1 MIPSILSSQLKR
13 GLKDYI
19 DTTFQITTPLFKN
32 AVTDLLEEQ
41 NKVFREPYVSV
52 KLPFRKSDGSKEGFD
67 GVNLKFP
74 PYAHQEKAFERLNY
88 NKPKSTLVATGT
100 GSGKTECF
108 LYPILEYCYKHKG
121 EPGIKAILIYPM
133 NALATDQ
140 ARRLAKLINEN
151 SELKGNVRAGM
162 FVGDKEENPSRTM
175 TSDKIITDRD
185 TLKEYPPDI
194 LLTNYKML
202 DYLLVRPDDAKLWK
216 DNNFNSLKF
225 IVVDELHTFDGAQ
238 GTDLAVLLRRLKSR
252 LFTPDNYLCCVGTSA
267 TMGSKEHGEAL
278 RRYAS
283 DIFGEAFD
291 EQSIITED
299 RLSPF
304 EFFDDIDI
312 DYLDIPNKKD
322 LGPLAEIADGK
333 FDEVEY
339 IKVAANAWFNKD
351 YDRDYIKSKAFRVGL
366 SDDLKK
372 CKFFRDIVEVLDSKS
387 MEYAYIK
394 EKLRDFYEEF
404 EGDEAYFI
412 SLVDSILALTSY
424 ARLDGGIGDRM
435 NPFLQVNIQVWIREL
450 KRMVAKVSKE
460 ISLEMSDDLND
471 DQKKHYL
478 PPINCRSCGATGWVT
493 MEDANNSIEVTD
505 YSMLYTG
512 YFNNDPDIRM
522 IFPMSNGDNYSEN
535 VYHICPKCMSRRINN
550 GSDKC
555 SNCGHEGVIK
565 AYVPN
570 LTPSSV
576 KRGATN
582 GYNCPCCG
590 NTSGLALIGVQST
603 TMISAGISEIF
614 ASKFNDDKKLL
625 TFSDSVQDASH
636 KTGFFNARTWRF
648 NLREAMQKFVD
659 DGGDGLSLKEFA
671 SKFNDYWIAKMG
683 LEKYISTFIAPD
695 MTWKRAFEDMVSKD
709 TLDSEDDAVNKLVE
723 DIKKRVEI
731 EIYYEYGFSS
741 RVGRSLEKSSTS
753 TIAPNI
759 DVFESATNKIYER
772 VINEVGEVRD
782 ISKDDMKKII
792 YGVILKLKN
801 SGAIYKDTLR
811 EYVFSEGNSYMISK
825 KRYAWMPGMSIVR
838 KPQFVNINASKISND
853 YDVINRGSWYYKWM
867 EKSLRAS
874 KDIEILL
881 FRQDIPFDI
890 YNIIFDE
897 LDKCEVVF
905 KAASKK
911 HNKIVGISDTS
922 INIDNEAEQM
932 KCSHCGHTISTSN
945 KYSNYSQ
952 GMSCMRNECIG
963 SYEFF
968 KADLDFY
975 GKLYTNGDIC
985 RIYSK
990 EHTGLLQRD
999 DRESVENEF
1008 KKSKEDQKPW
1018 DTNILS
1024 CTPTLE
1030 MGIDIGDLSTVV
1042 LCSVPPGQAQYQQR
1056 IGRAGRRDGNALSIV
1071 VANSRPHDLYFYED
1085 PAEMISTVVD
1095 PPAIFLD
1102 ASAVLERQF
1111 IGFCFDCWI
1120 KSGATSSDIPH
1131 TLSKVLST
1139 FNTDEAL
1146 FPYNYLDYVQNNLS
1160 WLFPQFVGVFKGKLS
1175 KESENQLNKF
1185 VYGHG
1190 VSKSPLNC
1198 KVVESFIE
1206 IDKQRE
1212 SVKKDLRKLT
1222 SEIRKLEG
1230 KVSDSSLEE
1239 EKKQLIREKLALQNI
1254 VNNINDKNIF
1264 NFLSEE
1270 GLLPNYAFPEAGVT
1284 LKAVIYRKKDESEL
1298 SDDNK
1303 KYETFLYEY
1312 TRPAMS
1318 AIQELAPTSSFYAG
1332 GRKLTID
1339 QVDVKVTEPE
1349 LWRLC
1354 PSCSHAE
1361 IEITGK
1367 NVAQCP
1373 HCGDPTWTDS
1383 GQVKEMLKLKVVYS
1397 NDEYAQSKSADE
1409 SDERE
1414 TKFFCKQMLVD
1425 VDSENDIT
1433 NAYMIEGAN
1442 NPFGFEFIQ
1451 KSTLREINFGE
1462 VDNIGDKI
1470 SVAGRRDVRKGF
1482 KICKHCGKIQHEDE
1496 KQPNHTFTCKAKK
1509 NTMKDDINECLYL
1522 YREFTSEAIRILI
1535 PSTSLDN
1542 SQSRLQS
1549 FVASL
1554 MLGLKK
1560 HFGSVEHLKICVC
1573 EEPIKNS
1580 TLRKNYLVL
1589 YDTVPGGTGYLKQL
1603 MKSKEPI
1610 MDILQKALDSIISCN
1625 CYTNGEKD
1633 GCYKCLFAYKQSRFI
1648 GEISS
1653 RAAIE
1658 MLTDILKDRNKLKEI
1673 KSINDIPV
1681 NTLFD
1686 SELERKFIEALSR
1699 SSSGDRKIEITQQ
1712 MVKGKPGY
1720 LFKIGERVWEIE
1732 PQVNLG
1738 KNEGVGI
1745 SCKPDFV
1752 LWPVRNTEE
1761 LIKPVA
1767 IFTDGYMYHKDIIGN
1782 DMAKR
1787 MAVSNSNN
1795 FYVWSLTWKDIE
1807 DVFNRQGSYYTNY
1820 LNPDKLPGSSK
1831 FIALLNQYKISDLN
1845 LHEKTSFEFLL
1856 DYLLNPN
1863 KVVDF
1868 TKLTFVYSACM
1879 LNRASAADK
1888 SIFENWKQDLEINAR
1903 VNGLIDCY
1911 KSNIATI
1918 CGEVKNEFLTIDT
1931 CITIEDMKKQ
1941 LYDTPLIVTILDDIE
1956 EYRDGDFEKH
1966 WNGFLNA
1973 YNLFQFNPV
1982 SLFMTKTGIKNRMY
1996 DSIINYFI
2004 DLKDVPEIRESI
2016 FDGAWNDVI
2025 EICDDTCH
2033 ELLKS
2038 LVNENISCPGEG
2050 SVGYELSNENEEVV
2064 AMAEIVWEDKKLA
2077 IITLEQEEFRDI
2089 FEQCGWRVF
2098 SCEDYNIDEV
2108 KNELIQIEYMS
2119 GN

>member
-32 AVTDLLEEQ
+32 AVTELLEEP
-41 NKVFREPYVSV
+41 NKVFKEPYVSV
-52 KLPFRKSDGSKEGFD
+52 KLPFRKSDGSKKWFE

-74 PYAHQEKAFERLNY
+74 PYAHQEKAFERLNS
-88 NKPKSTLVATGT
+88 NMPKSTLVATGT

-108 LYPILEYCYKHKG
+108 LYPILEYCYKHRG

-140 ARRLAKLINEN
+140 ARRLAKLINDN
-151 SELKGNVRAGM
+151 SELKGNIRAGM
-162 FVGDKEENPSRTM
+162 FVGDKEENPSRSM
-175 TSDKIITDRD
+175 SSDKIITDRD

-278 RRYAS
+278 RKYAS
-283 DIFGEAFD
+283 DIFGEDFD
-291 EQSIITED
+291 EKSIIIED
-299 RLSPF
+299 RLSSL

-312 DYLDIPNKKD
+312 DYLDIPTKEALK
-322 LGPLAEIADGK
+322 PLSEIADGK

-339 IKVAANAWFNKD
+339 IKLAANAWFDKN
-351 YDRDYIKSKAFRVGL
+351 YDREFIKSKEFRVSL
-366 SDDLKK
+366 SEDLKK
-372 CKFFRDIVEVLDSKS
+372 CKFFRDIVESLNSKS
-387 MEYAYIK
+387 MEYTYIK
-394 EKLRDFYEEF
+394 EKLRTFYEEF
-404 EGDEAYFI
+404 EGDDNYFI

-424 ARLDGGIGDRM
+424 ARLDGGSADSMI
-435 NPFLQVNIQVWIREL
+435 PFLQVNLQVWIREL
-450 KRMVAKVSKE
+450 KRMVAKVSKD

-471 DQKKHYL
+471 EQKKHYL

-493 MEDANNSIEVTD
+493 MEDANNSIQVTD
-505 YSMLYTG
+505 LSTLYTG

-522 IFPMSNGDNYSEN
+522 IFPMGDGDNYTEN
-535 VYHICPKCMSRRINN
+535 VYNICPKCMKRTLNN
-550 GSDKC
+550 GADKC

-565 AYVPN
+565 AYVPH
-570 LTPSSV
+570 LTPSTV

-582 GYNCPCCG
+582 GYDCPCCG
-590 NTSGLALIGVQST
+590 NSSGLALIGVQST
-603 TMISAGISEIF
+603 TLISAGISEIF

-636 KTGFFNARTWRF
+636 KTGFFNARTWKF
-648 NLREAMQKFVD
+648 NLREAMQKFVL
-659 DGGDGLSLKEFA
+659 DGGDGLSIKEFA
-671 SKFNDYWIAKMG
+671 SKFNDYWINKMG
-683 LEKYISTFIAPD
+683 LETYISTFIAPD
-695 MTWKRAFEDMVSKD
+695 MTWKRAFEEMVS
-709 TLDSEDDAVNKLVE
+709 TGVLDKESEAAIKLVD
-723 DIKKRVEI
+723 DIRKRLEI

-741 RVGRSLEKSSTS
+741 RVGRSLEKSSAS
-753 TIAPNI
+753 TIAPSI
-759 DVFESATNKIYER
+759 EVFESVTDNIYER
-772 VINEVGEVRD
+772 VINEVGQIRNLPKGE
-782 ISKDDMKKII
+782 MKKII
-792 YGVILKLKN
+792 YGIILKLKN
-801 SGAIYKDTLR
+801 SGAIYKDALR
-811 EYVFSEGNSYMISK
+811 EYIYNEGNSYMISK
-825 KRYAWMPGMSIVR
+825 KRYNWMPGMSIVR
-838 KPQFVNINASKISND
+838 KPKFVNTINSSKQSND
-853 YDVINRGSWYYKWM
+853 YDVMNNKSWYYKWL
-867 EKSLRAS
+867 EKSIRRAFKEFKLETPILRL
-874 KDIEILL
+874 DT
-881 FRQDIPFDI
+881 PYDI
-890 YNIIFDE
+890 YNIIFKE
-897 LDKCEVVF
+897 LESNEISF
-905 KAASKK
+905 KLETKK
-911 HNKIVGISDTS
+911 KNKMIGLNDTA
-922 INIDNEAEQM
+922 INITNDTEQL
-932 KCSHCGHTISTSN
+932 KCSHCGHTISTSK
-945 KYSNYSQ
+945 KYSKYSI

-968 KADLDFY
+968 KDDLDFY

-985 RIYSK
+985 RIYAK
-990 EHTGLLQRD
+990 EHTGLLERD
-999 DRESVENEF
+999 DREYVENEF
-1008 KKSKEDQKPW
+1008 KKAKENQKPW

-1056 IGRAGRRDGNALSIV
+1056 IGRAGRRDGNALNII
-1071 VANSRPHDLYFYED
+1071 VANSKPHDLYFYED
-1085 PAEMISTVVD
+1085 PSEMISTVVD

-1111 IGFCFDCWI
+1111 IGYCFDCWI
-1120 KSGATSSDIPH
+1120 KSGATSSEIPH

-1139 FNTDEAL
+1139 FNTDKAL
-1146 FPYNYLDYVQNNLS
+1146 FPYNYLTYVQNNLS
-1160 WLFPQFVGVFKGKLS
+1160 WIFPQFVGVFKGKLS
-1175 KESENQLNKF
+1175 EESQEQLRKF
-1185 VYGHG
+1185 VYGDG
-1190 VSKSPLNC
+1190 TKDSPLDC
-1198 KVVESFIE
+1198 KVVDAFID
-1206 IDKQRE
+1206 IYNQRE
-1212 SVKKDLRKLT
+1212 SIKKDMRRLT
-1222 SEIRKLEG
+1222 TEIRKLEN
-1230 KVSDSSLEE
+1230 KVKDSSLEE
-1239 EKKQLIREKLALQNI
+1239 EKKQLIREKAALSK
-1254 VNNINDKNIF
+1254 VVESINDKNIF

-1284 LKAVIYRKKDESEL
+1284 LKAVIYRKREEDNDI
-1298 SDDNK
+1298 SDDNNK
-1303 KYETFLYEY
+1303 KYDTFLYEY

-1318 AIQELAPTSSFYAG
+1318 AIGELAPTSSFYAG

-1361 IEITGK
+1361 LEVKGK

-1397 NDEYAQSKSADE
+1397 NDEYAESKSADE

-1414 TKFFCKQMLVD
+1414 VKFYCKQMLVD
-1425 VDSENDIT
+1425 VDAENDIT
-1433 NAYMIEGAN
+1433 NAYMVEGSN

-1451 KSTLREINFGE
+1451 KATLREINFGE
-1462 VDNIGDKI
+1462 VDNMGDRFN
-1470 SVAGRRDVRKGF
+1470 VAGRNEVRKGF
-1482 KICKHCGKIQHEDE
+1482 KICKDCGKIQTEE
-1496 KQPNHTFTCKAKK
+1496 NIKENKNHTFTCPAKK
-1509 NTMKDDINECLYL
+1509 DKTKEQINECLYL

-1535 PSTSLDN
+1535 PSTSLDS

-1560 HFGSVEHLKICVC
+1560 HFGSVDHLKVCVC

-1580 TLRKNYLVL
+1580 SLRKNYLVL

-1610 MDILQKALDSIISCN
+1610 MDILQIALDEIIACSCRN
-1625 CYTNGEKD
+1625 SERK
-1633 GCYKCLFAYKQSRFI
+1633 GCYRCLFAYRQSRFI
-1648 GEISS
+1648 GEISTEV
-1653 RAAIE
+1653 AID
-1658 MLTDILKDRNKLKEI
+1658 MLNNILKDRSKLKEI

-1681 NTLFD
+1681 NSLFD

-1699 SSSGDRKIEITQQ
+1699 SSKADRKIL
-1712 MVKGKPGY
+1712 VKEQLVNGKPGY
-1720 LFKIGERVWEIE
+1720 RLEIGDKIWEVE
-1732 PQVNLG
+1732 PQVCLG
-1738 KNEGVGI
+1738 PNEGVKI

-1761 LIKPVA
+1761 KIIKPIA

-1787 MAVSNSNN
+1787 MAISNSGN

-1820 LNPDKLPGSSK
+1820 LNSIK
-1831 FIALLNQYKISDLN
+1831 LN
-1845 LHEKTSFEFLL
+1845 LGKNFTGMANRLGIGKLKVSEVTSFELLLEYLEDPSKMKEFQKLSFL
-1856 DYLLNPN
+1856 YA
-1863 KVVDF
+1863 V
-1868 TKLTFVYSACM
+1868 CM
-1879 LNRASAADK
+1879 LNLK
-1888 SIFENWKQDLEINAR
+1888 SSTNQAIVEHWKEDLERNTR
-1903 VNGLIDCY
+1903 VNGLVDCY
-1911 KSNIATI
+1911 QKKDITL
-1918 CGEVKNEFLTIDT
+1918 CGYIQNELLSIDT
-1931 CITIEDMKKQ
+1931 CMNMKAVTDK
-1941 LYDTPLIVTILDDIE
+1941 LYDTPLVVAILDDIE
-1956 EYRDGDFEKH
+1956 ERRNEDFEKH

-1982 SLFMTKTGIKNRMY
+1982 SLFMTKTGIHDRMY
-1996 DSIINYFI
+1996 DSIINDFI
-2004 DLKDVPEIRESI
+2004 DRMESSDKEENL
-2016 FDGAWNDVI
+2016 FDESWNEVI
-2025 EICDDTCH
+2025 EICDETCH
-2033 ELLKS
+2033 ELLEL
-2038 LVNENISCPGEG
+2038 LVNANVSCPGED
-2050 SVGYELSNENEEVV
+2050 SVGHELISEDEEVI
-2064 AMAEIVWEDKKLA
+2064 AMAEIVWEDKKVA
-2077 IITLEQEEFRDI
+2077 IITSEQEEFKDAYI
-2089 FEQCGWRVF
+2089 EYGWTVF
-2098 SCEDYNIDEV
+2098 NCENCNIDEV
-2108 KNELIQIEYMS
+2108 KSKLR
-2119 GN
+2119 

>member
-52 KLPFRKSDGSKEGFD
+52 KLPFRTSHGSKKWFE

-74 PYAHQEKAFERLNY
+74 PYAHQEKAFERLSSNM
-88 NKPKSTLVATGT
+88 PKSTLVATGT

-108 LYPILEYCYKHKG
+108 LYPILDYCYKHRG

-151 SELKGNVRAGM
+151 NDLKSNIRAGM

-175 TSDKIITDRD
+175 TDDKIITDRNV
-185 TLKEYPPDI
+185 LKEYPPDI

-278 RRYAS
+278 RKYAS
-283 DIFGEAFD
+283 DIFGENFD
-291 EQSIITED
+291 EKSIITED
-299 RLSPF
+299 RLSPL
-304 EFFDDIDI
+304 EFFDDTDI
-312 DYLDIPNKKD
+312 DYFDIPTKKA
-322 LGPLAEIADGK
+322 LEPLYEISQGK

-339 IKVAANAWFNKD
+339 IKIAANAWFDKN
-351 YDRDYIKSKAFRVGL
+351 YDREFIKSKTFRVNL
-366 SDDLKK
+366 SEDLKR
-372 CKFFRDIVEVLDSKS
+372 CKFFRDIVETLDSKS
-387 MEYAYIK
+387 MEYAYIND
-394 EKLRDFYEEF
+394 KLKSFYEEF
-404 EGDEAYFI
+404 KGDDNYFI

-424 ARLDGGIGDRM
+424 ARLDGGSGDRM

-450 KRMVAKVSKE
+450 KRMVAKVSKN
-460 ISLEMSDDLND
+460 ITLEMSDDLND
-471 DQKKHYL
+471 EQKKYYL

-493 MEDANNSIEVTD
+493 MEDANNSIEVSD
-505 YSMLYTG
+505 LSSLYTG
-512 YFNNDPDIRM
+512 YFNNDPDVRM
-522 IFPMSNGDNYSEN
+522 IFPMSKGDRYNEN
-535 VYHICPKCMSRRINN
+535 VYHVCPKCMKRTVNN
-550 GSDKC
+550 GSDEC

-565 AYVPN
+565 AFVPN
-570 LTPSSV
+570 LTPSTV

-636 KTGFFNARTWRF
+636 KTGFFNARTWKF
-648 NLREAMQKFVD
+648 NLREAMQKFALD
-659 DGGDGLSLKEFA
+659 KGEGLSIKEFA
-671 SKFNDYWIAKMG
+671 SRFNDYWIDKMG
-683 LEKYISTFIAPD
+683 IEKYISTFISPD
-695 MTWKRAFEDMVSKD
+695 MTWKRAFEEMVSTGVVDK
-709 TLDSEDDAVNKLVE
+709 EDEAVRKLVD
-723 DIKKRVEI
+723 DIRRRVEI

-741 RVGRSLEKSSTS
+741 RVGRSLEKSSAS

-759 DVFESATNKIYER
+759 DVFEKASDNIYER
-772 VINEVGEVRD
+772 VINEVGEVRN
-782 ISKDDMKKII
+782 ISKHHMKTII

-801 SGAIYKDTLR
+801 SGAIYKEALR
-811 EYVFSEGNSYMISK
+811 EFIFSEGNSYMVSK
-825 KRYAWMPGMSIVR
+825 KRYNWMPGMSIVR

-853 YDVINRGSWYYKWM
+853 YDVISKNSWYYKWM
-867 EKSLRAS
+867 EKSLRDS
-874 KDIEILL
+874 KEIGTLLMRLDMPIEVYDIIFEELEKNEILFKTESKKKNKMVGL
-881 FRQDIPFDI
+881 NDTNINI
-890 YNIIFDE
+890 YN
-897 LDKCEVVF
+897 
-905 KAASKK
+905 
-911 HNKIVGISDTS
+911 DT
-922 INIDNEAEQM
+922 EQL
-932 KCSHCGHTISTSN
+932 KCSHCGHTISTSK
-945 KYSNYSQ
+945 KYSDYAI

-968 KADLDFY
+968 KDELDFY

-985 RIYSK
+985 RIYAK

-1008 KKSKEDQKPW
+1008 KKSKENQKPW

-1056 IGRAGRRDGNALSIV
+1056 IGRAGRRDGNALNIV

-1120 KSGATSSDIPH
+1120 KSGATSSEIPH
-1131 TLSKVLST
+1131 RLNDVLAR
-1139 FNTDEAL
+1139 FNTDKTL

-1160 WLFPQFVGVFKGKLS
+1160 WLFPQFAGVFKGKLS
-1175 KESENQLNKF
+1175 EESQEQLYKF
-1185 VYGHG
+1185 VYGDG
-1190 VSKSPLNC
+1190 TKESPLNC
-1198 KVVESFIE
+1198 KVVDAFID

-1212 SVKKDLRKLT
+1212 SIKKDIRRLS
-1222 SEIRKLEG
+1222 SEIRKLDSSV
-1230 KVSDSSLEE
+1230 KDSSLEE
-1239 EKKQLIREKLALQNI
+1239 EKKQLIREKAALSK
-1254 VNNINDKNIF
+1254 VVESINDKNIF

-1284 LKAVIYRKKDESEL
+1284 LKAVIYRKKEENTLEDN
-1298 SDDNK
+1298 NK
-1303 KYETFLYEY
+1303 KYDTFLYEY

-1318 AIQELAPTSSFYAG
+1318 AIGELAPTSSFYAG

-1354 PSCSHAE
+1354 PSCSHADLE
-1361 IEITGK
+1361 IKGK

-1397 NDEYAQSKSADE
+1397 NDEYAESKSADE

-1414 TKFFCKQMLVD
+1414 NKFYCKQMLVD
-1425 VDSENDIT
+1425 VDSNKDIT
-1433 NAYMIEGAN
+1433 HAYMVEGSN

-1451 KSTLREINFGE
+1451 KATLREINFGE
-1462 VDNIGDKI
+1462 MDNIGDPM
-1470 SVAGRRDVRKGF
+1470 SVAGKRQVRKGF
-1482 KICKHCGKIQHEDE
+1482 KICKYCGKIQTEESIKE
-1496 KQPNHTFTCKAKK
+1496 KKNHTFTCPAKK
-1509 NTMKDDINECLYL
+1509 KVMKDAINECLYL

-1535 PSTSLDN
+1535 PSTSLDS

-1560 HFGSVEHLKICVC
+1560 HFGSVEHLKVCVV

-1580 TLRKNYLVL
+1580 SLRKNYLVL

-1625 CYTNGEKD
+1625 CYTNGDKD
-1633 GCYKCLFAYKQSRFI
+1633 GCYRCLFAYKQSRFI
-1648 GEISS
+1648 GEISGKV
-1653 RAAIE
+1653 AIE
-1658 MLTDILKDRNKLKEI
+1658 MLNDILKDRNKLKEI

-1686 SELERKFIEALSR
+1686 SELERKFMEALSR
-1699 SSSGDRKIEITQQ
+1699 SSKADRKIE
-1712 MVKGKPGY
+1712 VKDQLVNGKPGY
-1720 LFKIGERVWEIE
+1720 RLEIGDRTWEVE
-1732 PQVNLG
+1732 PQVCLG
-1738 KNEGVGI
+1738 PNEGVKI
-1745 SCKPDFV
+1745 SCKPDFI
-1752 LWPVRNTEE
+1752 LWPVRNTDEDV
-1761 LIKPVA
+1761 IKPVA
-1767 IFTDGYMYHKDIIGN
+1767 VFTDGYMYHKDIIGN

-1787 MAVSNSNN
+1787 MAVSSSGN

-1820 LNPDKLPGSSK
+1820 LNTDILPLGNR
-1831 FIALLNQYKISDLN
+1831 FTALTNQYNISNLKIN
-1845 LHEKTSFEFLL
+1845 EKNSFEFFL
-1856 DYLLNPN
+1856 DYLINPTMAI
-1863 KVVDF
+1863 DF
-1868 TKLTFVYSACM
+1868 TKLTFVYTMCM
-1879 LNRASAADK
+1879 LNVASAKDT
-1888 SIFENWKQDLEINAR
+1888 SIIEDWKQELQISAR
-1903 VNGLIDCY
+1903 VGELLECY

-1918 CGEVKNEFLTIDT
+1918 CGTVKTELVNIDT
-1931 CITIEDMKKQ
+1931 CITMEDMKKQ
-1941 LYDTPLIVTILDDIE
+1941 LFDTPLVVAILDDIE
-1956 EYRDGDFEKH
+1956 EHRNEDFEKN

-1982 SLFMTKTGIKNRMY
+1982 SLFMTRTGIQNRMY
-1996 DSIINYFI
+1996 DSIIRDFVNT
-2004 DLKDVPEIRESI
+2004 KDVTENNEYS
-2016 FDGAWNDVI
+2016 FNEEWNDVI
-2025 EICDDTCH
+2025 DICDETCH
-2033 ELLKS
+2033 ELLKA
-2038 LVNENISCPGEG
+2038 LANENIHCPGED
-2050 SVGYELSNENEEVV
+2050 SVGHELSNEDEEVI
-2064 AMAEIVWEDKKLA
+2064 AMAEIVWEDKKVA
-2077 IITLEQEEFRDI
+2077 IITTDQEEFRDSYV
-2089 FEQCGWRVF
+2089 EYGWTVF
-2098 SCEDYNIDEV
+2098 GCENYNIEEI
-2108 KNELIQIEYMS
+2108 KSSLS
-2119 GN
+2119 

>member
-19 DTTFQITTPLFKN
+19 ETTFQITTPLFKN
-32 AVTDLLEEQ
+32 AVTDLLEEP

-52 KLPFRKSDGSKEGFD
+52 KLPFRTSDGSKKWFEGVD
-67 GVNLKFP
+67 LKFP
-74 PYAHQEKAFERLNY
+74 PYAHQEKAFERLNS
-88 NKPKSTLVATGT
+88 NMPKSTLVATGT

-108 LYPILEYCYKHKG
+108 LYPILEYCYKHRG
-121 EPGIKAILIYPM
+121 EGGIKAILIYPM

-151 SELKGNVRAGM
+151 EELRGNVRAGM
-162 FVGDKEENPSRTM
+162 FVGDKEESPSRSM
-175 TSDKIITDRD
+175 SSDKIITDRD

-202 DYLLVRPDDAKLWK
+202 DYLLVRPDDSKLWK
-216 DNNFNSLKF
+216 DNNFHSLKF

-278 RRYAS
+278 RKYAS
-283 DIFGEAFD
+283 DIFGESFD
-291 EQSIITED
+291 EKSIITED
-299 RLSPF
+299 RLSPL

-312 DYLDIPNKKD
+312 DYLDIPTKEVLK
-322 LGPLAEIADGK
+322 PLAEIVDGK

-339 IKVAANAWFNKD
+339 IKVAANAWLNKN
-351 YDRDYIKSKAFRVGL
+351 YNREFIKSKEFRVSL
-366 SDDLKK
+366 SENLKK
-372 CKFFRDIVEVLDSKS
+372 CKFFRDLVESLDSKS
-387 MEYAYIK
+387 MEYTYIK
-394 EKLRDFYEEF
+394 EKLRAYYNEF
-404 EGDEAYFI
+404 EGDEVYFI

-424 ARLDGGIGDRM
+424 ARLDDGNKM

-450 KRMVAKVSKE
+450 KRMVAKVSKN
-460 ISLEMSDDLND
+460 ITLEMSDDLND
-471 DQKKHYL
+471 EQKKYYL
-478 PPINCRSCGATGWVT
+478 PPINCRACGATGWVA
-493 MEDANNSIEVTD
+493 MESDNSIEAKD
-505 YSMLYTG
+505 LSMLYTG

-522 IFPMSNGDNYSEN
+522 IFPISEGDTYKDN
-535 VYHICPKCMSRRINN
+535 VYDVCPRCMSRTISS

-555 SNCGHEGVIK
+555 TNCGHEGVIK

-570 LTPSSV
+570 LTPSTV

-582 GYNCPCCG
+582 GYSCPCCG

-648 NLREAMQKFVD
+648 NLREAIQKFVD
-659 DGGDGLSLKEFA
+659 DGADGLSVKEFA
-671 SKFNDYWIAKMG
+671 SKFNDYWINKMG
-683 LEKYISTFIAPD
+683 LKSYISTFISPD
-695 MTWKRAFEDMVSKD
+695 MTWKRAFENMVSTGLLNKD
-709 TLDSEDDAVNKLVE
+709 DEATKKLVD
-723 DIKKRVEI
+723 DIRKRIEI

-741 RVGRSLEKSSTS
+741 QIGRSLEKSSAS
-753 TIAPNI
+753 TLAHNIA
-759 DVFESATNKIYER
+759 VFESVSNKIYER
-772 VINEVGEVRD
+772 VRNEVGEVSN
-782 ISKDDMKKII
+782 ISKDDMKRII

-801 SGAIYKDTLR
+801 SGAIYKDCLR
-811 EYVFSEGNSYMISK
+811 EYIYSEGNSYMISK
-825 KRYAWMPGMSIVR
+825 KRYGWMPGMSIVR

-853 YDVINRGSWYYKWM
+853 YDVISKNSWYYKWM
-867 EKSLRAS
+867 EKSIRAS
-874 KDIEILL
+874 KDIEVLL
-881 FRQDIPFDI
+881 MRLDMPVDI
-890 YNIIFDE
+890 YNIIFKE
-897 LDKCEVVF
+897 LENSGLLF
-905 KAASKK
+905 KSESKK
-911 HNKIVGISDTS
+911 KNIIIGLNDAT
-922 INIDNEAEQM
+922 INIDNEVEQM
-932 KCSHCGHTISTSN
+932 KCSHCGHTISTSK
-945 KYSNYSQ
+945 KYSNYTQ

-963 SYEFF
+963 IYDFF
-968 KADLDFY
+968 KDDLDFY

-985 RIYSK
+985 RIYAK
-990 EHTGLLQRD
+990 EHTGLLKRE

-1008 KKSKEDQKPW
+1008 KKSKEEQQPW

-1056 IGRAGRRDGNALSIV
+1056 IGRAGRRDGNALNIV

-1131 TLSKVLST
+1131 TLSTVLSS
-1139 FNTDEAL
+1139 FNTNKDL
-1146 FPYNYLDYVQNNLS
+1146 FPHNYLEYVKNNLS

-1175 KESENQLNKF
+1175 DESQKQLEKF
-1185 VYGHG
+1185 VYGDG
-1190 VSKSPLNC
+1190 LKDTPLNC
-1198 KVVESFIE
+1198 RVLEAFLEIQKHIESL
-1206 IDKQRE
+1206 
-1212 SVKKDLRKLT
+1212 KKDIQSLNRI
-1222 SEIRKLEG
+1222 IRELDK
-1230 KVSDSSLEE
+1230 KTADSSY
-1239 EKKQLIREKLALQNI
+1239 EKDKNDLVREKMALQNI
-1254 VNNINDKNIF
+1254 IKGIKDKNIF

-1284 LKAVIYRKKDESEL
+1284 LKAVIYRKIDEENNTSE
-1298 SDDNK
+1298 DKKK

-1318 AIQELAPTSSFYAG
+1318 AIGELAPTSSFYAG

-1349 LWRLC
+1349 YWRLC

-1361 IEITGK
+1361 QDITGK

-1373 HCGDPTWTDS
+1373 RCGDPTWTDS
-1383 GQVKEMLKLKVVYS
+1383 GQRKEMLKLKVVYS
-1397 NDEYAQSKSADE
+1397 NDDYAESKSADE

-1414 TKFFCKQMLVD
+1414 TKFYCKQMLVD
-1425 VDSENDIT
+1425 VDSDNDIT
-1433 NAYMIEGAN
+1433 NAYMIEGSN

-1451 KSTLREINFGE
+1451 KANLREINFGE

-1470 SVAGRRDVRKGF
+1470 SIAGRREVRKGF
-1482 KICKHCGKIQHEDE
+1482 RICKFCGKVQTEE
-1496 KQPNHTFTCKAKK
+1496 NNNNHTFTCPTKK
-1509 NTMKDDINECLYL
+1509 KVINDAINECLYL
-1522 YREFTSEAIRILI
+1522 YREFSSEAIRILI
-1535 PSTSLDN
+1535 PSTSVD
-1542 SQSRLQS
+1542 SSKSRLQS

-1560 HFGSVEHLKICVC
+1560 HFGSVDHLKVCVC

-1580 TLRKNYLVL
+1580 SLRKNYLVL

-1610 MDILQKALDSIISCN
+1610 MDILQKALDSIMACS
-1625 CYTNGEKD
+1625 CYTNGDKE

-1653 RAAIE
+1653 KVAVE
-1658 MLTDILKDRNKLKEI
+1658 MLNDILKDRNKLKEI

-1699 SSSGDRKIEITQQ
+1699 SSKADRKIQVTQQ

-1720 LFKIGERVWEIE
+1720 LLKIGERSWEVE

-1738 KNEGVGI
+1738 KDQNVDV

-1752 LWPVRNTEE
+1752 LWPIRNTES

-1767 IFTDGYMYHKDIIGN
+1767 IFTDGYMYHKDIIAS
-1782 DMAKR
+1782 DMVKR
-1787 MAVSNSNN
+1787 MAILNSGK

-1807 DVFNRQGSYYTNY
+1807 DVFNSQGSYYINY
-1820 LNPDKLPGSSK
+1820 LNPDRLPLGSK
-1831 FIALLNQYKISDLN
+1831 FTGMINGFGISSLKIN
-1845 LHEKTSFEFLL
+1845 EKTSFEFLL

-1863 KVVDF
+1863 KAEDF
-1868 TKLTFVYSACM
+1868 IKLTFVYTLCM
-1879 LNRASAADK
+1879 LNMNSAKDK
-1888 SIFENWKQDLEINAR
+1888 SIFENWKQDLEIKAR
-1903 VNGLIDCY
+1903 VNGLVDFY
-1911 KSNIATI
+1911 NSNVATL
-1918 CGEVKNEFLTIDT
+1918 CGQSLTEFLEVDT
-1931 CITIEDMKKQ
+1931 CITMESMKNK
-1941 LYDTPLIVTILDDIE
+1941 LFDTPLVVATLDDTE
-1956 EYRDGDFEKH
+1956 EHRDEDFEKH

-1982 SLFMTKTGIKNRMY
+1982 SLFMTKKGIQSRMY
-1996 DSIINYFI
+1996 DSIISNFVERKYNY
-2004 DLKDVPEIRESI
+2004 EQGNST
-2016 FDGAWNDVI
+2016 FDKAWNDVI
-2025 EICDDTCH
+2025 EICDESCN

-2038 LVNENISCPGEG
+2038 LANENISCPGEE
-2050 SVGYELSNENEEVV
+2050 SVGHELINDEEEVIG
-2064 AMAEIVWEDKKLA
+2064 MAEIVWEEKKVA
-2077 IITLEQEEFRDI
+2077 IITMDQEEFKEIYIEYGWTI
-2089 FEQCGWRVF
+2089 FN
-2098 SCEDYNIDEV
+2098 CEDYDLDEI
-2108 KNELIQIEYMS
+2108 KAKLN
-2119 GN
+2119 

>member
-19 DTTFQITTPLFKN
+19 ETTFQITTPLFKN
-32 AVTDLLEEQ
+32 AVTDLLEEP

-52 KLPFRKSDGSKEGFD
+52 KLPFRTSDGSKKWFEGVD
-67 GVNLKFP
+67 LKFP
-74 PYAHQEKAFERLNY
+74 PYAHQEKAFERINS
-88 NKPKSTLVATGT
+88 NMPKSTLVATGT

-108 LYPILEYCYKHKG
+108 LYPILEYCYKHRG
-121 EPGIKAILIYPM
+121 ESGIKAILIYPM

-140 ARRLAKLINEN
+140 ARRLARIINEN
-151 SELKGNVRAGM
+151 ELLRGNVSAGM
-162 FVGDKEENPSRTM
+162 FVGDIEEHPSTRM
-175 TSDKIITDRD
+175 SKDRIITDRNI
-185 TLKEYPPDI
+185 LKEKPPSI

-216 DNNFNSLKF
+216 DNNFHSLKF

-278 RRYAS
+278 RKYAS
-283 DIFGEAFD
+283 DIFGENFD
-291 EQSIITED
+291 EKSIVTED
-299 RLSPF
+299 RLSPL

-312 DYLDIPNKKD
+312 DYLDIPTKEALK
-322 LGPLAEIADGK
+322 PLVEIADGK

-339 IKVAANAWFNKD
+339 IKVAANAWFNKK
-351 YDRDYIKSKAFRVGL
+351 YDREFIKSKEFRVSL
-366 SDDLKK
+366 SENLKK
-372 CKFFRDIVEVLDSKS
+372 CKFFRDVIEILDSKS
-387 MEYAYIK
+387 MEYTYIK
-394 EKLRDFYEEF
+394 EKLRAYYNEF

-412 SLVDSILALTSY
+412 SLLDSILALTSY
-424 ARLDGGIGDRM
+424 ARLDGGSGKKM
-435 NPFLQVNIQVWIREL
+435 NPFLQVNLQVWIREL
-450 KRMVAKVSKE
+450 KRMVAKVSQD

-471 DQKKHYL
+471 EQKKYYL
-478 PPINCRSCGATGWVT
+478 PPINCRACGATGWVA
-493 MEDANNSIEVTD
+493 MESNNSIEAKD
-505 YSMLYTG
+505 LSMLYTG

-522 IFPMSNGDNYSEN
+522 IFPVSEGDTYKEN
-535 VYHICPKCMSRRINN
+535 VYNVCPRCMSRRIDGGN
-550 GSDKC
+550 DKC
-555 SNCGHEGVIK
+555 INCGHEGVIK

-570 LTPSSV
+570 LTPSTV

-582 GYNCPCCG
+582 GYSCPCCG

-648 NLREAMQKFVD
+648 NLREAIQKFVD
-659 DGGDGLSLKEFA
+659 DGADGLSVKEFA
-671 SKFNDYWIAKMG
+671 SKFNDYWINKMG
-683 LEKYISTFIAPD
+683 LESYISTFISPD
-695 MTWKRAFEDMVSKD
+695 MTWKRTFENMVSTGLLNKD
-709 TLDSEDDAVNKLVE
+709 DEATKKLVD
-723 DIKKRVEI
+723 DIRKRVEI

-741 RVGRSLEKSSTS
+741 QIGRSLEKSSAS
-753 TIAPNI
+753 TLAPNI
-759 DVFESATNKIYER
+759 AVFESVSNKIYER
-772 VINEVGEVRD
+772 VRNEVGEVSN
-782 ISKDDMKKII
+782 ISKDDMKRII

-801 SGAIYKDTLR
+801 SGAIYKDCLR
-811 EYVFSEGNSYMISK
+811 EYIYGEGNSYMISK
-825 KRYAWMPGMSIVR
+825 TRYGWMPGMSIVR

-853 YDVINRGSWYYKWM
+853 YAVISKNSWYYKWM
-867 EKSLRAS
+867 EKSIRAS
-874 KDIEILL
+874 KDITVLLMRQDMPIDIYDIIFKELEASGLL
-881 FRQDIPFDI
+881 FKS
-890 YNIIFDE
+890 E
-897 LDKCEVVF
+897 
-905 KAASKK
+905 SKK
-911 HNKIVGISDTS
+911 KNMMIGLNDTT
-922 INIDNEAEQM
+922 INIDNEVEQM
-932 KCSHCGHTISTSN
+932 KCSHCGHTISTSK
-945 KYSNYSQ
+945 KYSNYTQ

-963 SYEFF
+963 SYAFF
-968 KADLDFY
+968 KDDLDFY

-985 RIYSK
+985 RTYAK
-990 EHTGLLQRD
+990 EHTGLLKRD

-1056 IGRAGRRDGNALSIV
+1056 IGRAGRRDGNALNIV

-1085 PAEMISTVVD
+1085 PSEMISTVVD

-1131 TLSKVLST
+1131 TLSTVLSS
-1139 FNTDEAL
+1139 FNTNKDL
-1146 FPYNYLDYVQNNLS
+1146 FPYNYLEYVQNNLS

-1175 KESENQLNKF
+1175 DESQKQLEKF
-1185 VYGHG
+1185 VYGDG
-1190 VSKSPLNC
+1190 AKETPLNC
-1198 KVVESFIE
+1198 RVVEAFLEIQKHIE
-1206 IDKQRE
+1206 SI
-1212 SVKKDLRKLT
+1212 KKDIQNLNRV
-1222 SEIRKLEG
+1222 IRELDK
-1230 KVSDSSLEE
+1230 KTSDSSY
-1239 EKKQLIREKLALQNI
+1239 EKDKNDLVKEKMALQNI
-1254 VNNINDKNIF
+1254 IKGIKDKNIF

-1284 LKAVIYRKKDESEL
+1284 LKAVIYRKIDEE
-1298 SDDNK
+1298 DNTYEDKKK

-1318 AIQELAPTSSFYAG
+1318 AIGELAPTSSFYAG

-1349 LWRLC
+1349 YWRLC

-1361 IEITGK
+1361 LDVTGK

-1383 GQVKEMLKLKVVYS
+1383 GQRKEMLKLKVVYS
-1397 NDEYAQSKSADE
+1397 NDEYAESRSADE

-1414 TKFFCKQMLVD
+1414 TKFYCKQMLVD
-1425 VDSENDIT
+1425 IDSENDIT
-1433 NAYMIEGAN
+1433 NAYMIEGSN

-1451 KSTLREINFGE
+1451 KANLREINFGE

-1470 SVAGRRDVRKGF
+1470 SVAGRREVRKGF
-1482 KICKHCGKIQHEDE
+1482 RICKFCGKVQTEE
-1496 KQPNHTFTCKAKK
+1496 NNNNHTFTCPTKK
-1509 NTMKDDINECLYL
+1509 KVINDAINECLYL
-1522 YREFTSEAIRILI
+1522 YREFSSEAIRILI
-1535 PSTSLDN
+1535 PSTNVDS

-1560 HFGSVEHLKICVC
+1560 HFGSVDHLKVCVC

-1580 TLRKNYLVL
+1580 SLRKNYLVL

-1610 MDILQKALDSIISCN
+1610 MDILQKALDSIMACN
-1625 CYTNGEKD
+1625 CYTNGDKD
-1633 GCYKCLFAYKQSRFI
+1633 GCYRCLFAYKQSRFI

-1653 RAAIE
+1653 KVAIE
-1658 MLTDILKDRNKLKEI
+1658 MLNDILKDRNKLKEI

-1699 SSSGDRKIEITQQ
+1699 SSKADRKIQVTQQ

-1720 LFKIGERVWEIE
+1720 LLKIGERSWEVE

-1738 KNEGVGI
+1738 KDQNVDV

-1752 LWPVRNTEE
+1752 LWPIRNTGN

-1767 IFTDGYMYHKDIIGN
+1767 IFTDGYMYHKDIIDI

-1787 MAVSNSNN
+1787 MAILNSGN

-1807 DVFNRQGSYYTNY
+1807 DVFNSQGSYYTNY
-1820 LNPDKLPGSSK
+1820 LNPDSLPLGSK
-1831 FIALLNQYKISDLN
+1831 FTGMINGFGISSLKIN
-1845 LHEKTSFEFLL
+1845 EKNSFEFLL

-1863 KVVDF
+1863 KAEDF
-1868 TKLTFVYSACM
+1868 TKLTFVYTMCM
-1879 LNRASAADK
+1879 LNMNSFKDK
-1888 SIFENWKQDLEINAR
+1888 SLFENWKQDLEIKAR
-1903 VNGLIDCY
+1903 VNGLVDY
-1911 KSNIATI
+1911 YESNLATP
-1918 CGEVKNEFLTIDT
+1918 CGQSITEFLDLYT
-1931 CITIEDMKKQ
+1931 CINMENMKKQ
-1941 LYDTPLIVTILDDIE
+1941 LFDTPLMVAILDDIE
-1956 EYRDGDFEKH
+1956 EHRDEDFEKH
-1966 WNGFLNA
+1966 WNGFLNV

-1982 SLFMTKTGIKNRMY
+1982 SLFMTKKGIQSRMY
-1996 DSIINYFI
+1996 DSII
-2004 DLKDVPEIRESI
+2004 
-2016 FDGAWNDVI
+2016 
-2025 EICDDTCH
+2025 
-2033 ELLKS
+2033 
-2038 LVNENISCPGEG
+2038 
-2050 SVGYELSNENEEVV
+2050 SNFVE
-2064 AMAEIVWEDKKLA
+2064 KKVA
-2077 IITLEQEEFRDI
+2077 IITRDQEEFKEI
-2089 FEQCGWRVF
+2089 
-2098 SCEDYNIDEV
+2098 Y
-2108 KNELIQIEYMS
+2108 IEYGWTIFNCENYDLDRIKS
-2119 GN
+2119 SLN

>member
-19 DTTFQITTPLFKN
+19 DTTFQITTPLFRN
-32 AVTDLLEEQ
+32 AVTDLLEEP

-52 KLPFRKSDGSKEGFD
+52 KLPFRKSDGSKKWFE

-74 PYAHQEKAFERLNY
+74 PYAHQEKAFERLNS
-88 NKPKSTLVATGT
+88 NMPKSTLVATGT

-108 LYPILEYCYKHKG
+108 LYPILEYCYKHRG

-151 SELKGNVRAGM
+151 SDLKGNVRAGM

-175 TSDKIITDRD
+175 SSDKIITDRD

-216 DNNFNSLKF
+216 DNNFHSLKF

-278 RRYAS
+278 RNYAS
-283 DIFGEAFD
+283 DIFGENFD
-291 EQSIITED
+291 EQSIVTED
-299 RLSPF
+299 RLSAL

-312 DYLDIPNKKD
+312 DYIDIPTKETLK
-322 LGPLAEIADGK
+322 PLSEIADGK

-339 IKVAANAWFNKD
+339 IKIAANAWFNKN
-351 YDRDYIKSKAFRVGL
+351 YNREFIKSKEFRVNL
-366 SDDLKK
+366 SNDLKR
-372 CKFFRDIVEVLDSKS
+372 CKFFRDLVETLDSKS
-387 MEYAYIK
+387 MEYTYIE
-394 EKLRDFYEEF
+394 EKLSVFYDELQ
-404 EGDEAYFI
+404 GDKDYFI
-412 SLVDSILALTSY
+412 VLVDSILALTSY
-424 ARLDGGIGDRM
+424 ARLDGGSGEEM
-435 NPFLQVNIQVWIREL
+435 NPFLNVNIQVWIREL
-450 KRMVAKVSKE
+450 KRMVAKVSKD

-471 DQKKHYL
+471 EEKKYYL

-493 MEDANNSIEVTD
+493 IEEADNSIEVSDLST
-505 YSMLYTG
+505 LYTG
-512 YFNNDPDIRM
+512 YFNNDPDVRM
-522 IFPMSNGDNYSEN
+522 IFPVSEGDNYKEN
-535 VYHICPKCMSRRINN
+535 MYHICPNCMTRRIN
-550 GSDKC
+550 GDGKSC

-570 LTPSSV
+570 LTPSTV

-582 GYNCPCCG
+582 GYSCPCCG

-603 TMISAGISEIF
+603 TLISAGISEIF

-648 NLREAMQKFVD
+648 NLREAIQRFVD
-659 DGGDGLSLKEFA
+659 NGGDGLSIKEFA
-671 SKFNDYWIAKMG
+671 TKFNDYWIGEMG
-683 LEKYISTFIAPD
+683 LEKYVSTFISPD
-695 MTWKRAFEDMVSKD
+695 MTWKRAFEEMLSTGV
-709 TLDSEDDAVNKLVE
+709 LDKEDEAVIKLVD
-723 DIKKRVEI
+723 DIKRRVEI

-741 RVGRSLEKSSTS
+741 RVGRSLEKSSAS
-753 TIAPNI
+753 TISPSIN
-759 DVFESATNKIYER
+759 VFEDVCDSIYER
-772 VINEVGEVRD
+772 VRNEVGEIRD
-782 ISKDDMKKII
+782 ISKHDMKRIV

-801 SGAIYKDTLR
+801 SGAIYKNAIR
-811 EYVFSEGNSYMISK
+811 EYIFSEGNSYMISK
-825 KRYAWMPGMSIVR
+825 KRYNWMPGMSIVR

-853 YDVINRGSWYYKWM
+853 YDIISKNSWYYKWM

-874 KDIEILL
+874 KDVSVLL
-881 FRQDIPFDI
+881 MRLDMPIDV
-890 YNIIFDE
+890 YNIIFEE
-897 LDKCEVVF
+897 LEKKEILF
-905 KAASKK
+905 KAESKK
-911 HNKIVGISDTS
+911 KNKMLGLNDTS
-922 INIDNEAEQM
+922 INIDNDTEQL
-932 KCSHCGHTISTSN
+932 KCSHCGHTISTSK
-945 KYSNYSQ
+945 KYSKYSI

-968 KADLDFY
+968 RDDLDFY

-985 RIYSK
+985 RIYAK
-990 EHTGLLQRD
+990 EHTGLLQRE

-1008 KKSKEDQKPW
+1008 KKSKEKQKPW

-1056 IGRAGRRDGNALSIV
+1056 IGRAGRRDGNALNIV

-1085 PAEMISTVVD
+1085 PGEMISTVVD

-1111 IGFCFDCWI
+1111 IGYCFDCWI
-1120 KSGATSSDIPH
+1120 KSGATSSDIPAILR
-1131 TLSKVLST
+1131 TVLSK
-1139 FNTDEAL
+1139 FNTDKTL
-1146 FPYNYLDYVQNNLS
+1146 FPYNYLTYVQNNLS
-1160 WLFPQFVGVFKGKLS
+1160 WIFPQFIAVFKGKLS
-1175 KESENQLNKF
+1175 EESVEQLRKF
-1185 VYGHG
+1185 VYGDG
-1190 VSKSPLNC
+1190 TKESPLNC
-1198 KVVESFIE
+1198 KVVDAFID

-1212 SVKKDLRKLT
+1212 SIKKDIRRLNA
-1222 SEIRKLEG
+1222 EIRKLENR
-1230 KVSDSSLEE
+1230 VQDSSLEE
-1239 EKKQLIREKLALQNI
+1239 EKNQLIREKIALSKVVESI
-1254 VNNINDKNIF
+1254 DDKNIF

-1284 LKAVIYRKKDESEL
+1284 LKAVIYRKKEDSKISE
-1298 SDDNK
+1298 DNSK

-1312 TRPAMS
+1312 SRPAMS
-1318 AIQELAPTSSFYAG
+1318 AIGELAPTSSFYAG

-1354 PSCSHAE
+1354 PSCSHADRE
-1361 IEITGK
+1361 VTGK

-1397 NDEYAQSKSADE
+1397 NDEYAESKSADE

-1414 TKFFCKQMLVD
+1414 VKFYCKQMLVD
-1425 VDSENDIT
+1425 VDSDKDIT
-1433 NAYMIEGAN
+1433 NAYMIEGSN

-1451 KSTLREINFGE
+1451 KATLREINFGE
-1462 VDNIGDKI
+1462 MDNMGDRTD
-1470 SVAGRRDVRKGF
+1470 VAGRNAVRKGF
-1482 KICKHCGKIQHEDE
+1482 KICKDCGKIQTEDNIKE
-1496 KQPNHTFTCKAKK
+1496 NKNHTFTCPAKK
-1509 NTMKDDINECLYL
+1509 DKTKERINECLYL

-1535 PSTSLDN
+1535 PSTSLDS

-1560 HFGSVEHLKICVC
+1560 HFGSVEHLKVCVC

-1580 TLRKNYLVL
+1580 SLRKNYLVL

-1610 MDILQKALDSIISCN
+1610 MDILQKALDEIKACSCRN
-1625 CYTNGEKD
+1625 TERK
-1633 GCYKCLFAYKQSRFI
+1633 GCYKCVYAYKQSRFI
-1648 GEISS
+1648 GEISNEV
-1653 RAAIE
+1653 AIG
-1658 MLTDILKDRNKLKEI
+1658 MLNEILKDRNKLKEI

-1686 SELERKFIEALSR
+1686 SELERKFVEAISR
-1699 SSSGDRKIEITQQ
+1699 SSKADRKISLSDQL
-1712 MVKGKPGY
+1712 VNNKPGY
-1720 LFKIGERVWEIE
+1720 RLEIGNRIWEIE
-1732 PQVNLG
+1732 PQVSLG
-1738 KNEGVGI
+1738 PNDGVQI

-1752 LWPVRNTEE
+1752 LWPVRNSNEE
-1761 LIKPVA
+1761 IIKPVA

-1787 MAVSNSNN
+1787 MAVSRSGN

-1807 DVFNRQGSYYTNY
+1807 DVFNRQGNYYTNY
-1820 LNPDKLPGSSK
+1820 LSPEILPLGNR
-1831 FIALLNQYKISDLN
+1831 FTALTNQYNISNLKIN
-1845 LHEKTSFEFLL
+1845 EKNSFEFFL
-1856 DYLLNPN
+1856 DYLINPI
-1863 KVVDF
+1863 KVIDF
-1868 TKLTFVYSACM
+1868 TKLTFVYTTCM
-1879 LNRASAADK
+1879 LNLASAK
-1888 SIFENWKQDLEINAR
+1888 NTSILENWKQELEIGAR
-1903 VNGLIDCY
+1903 VGELLECY

-1918 CGEVKNEFLTIDT
+1918 CGEVKTEFFNIDT

-1941 LYDTPLIVTILDDIE
+1941 LYDTPLVIAILDDIE
-1956 EYRDGDFEKH
+1956 EHRDEEFEKH

-1982 SLFMTKTGIKNRMY
+1982 TLFMTRTGIQSRMY
-1996 DSIINYFI
+1996 DSIIRDFVNIKDGGVNY
-2004 DLKDVPEIRESI
+2004 ESS
-2016 FDGAWNDVI
+2016 FDEEWNNVI

-2038 LVNENISCPGEG
+2038 LANENIACPGED
-2050 SVGYELSNENEEVV
+2050 SVGHELSNDEEEVI
-2064 AMAEIVWEDKKLA
+2064 AMAEIVWEDKKVA
-2077 IITLEQEEFRDI
+2077 IITNDQEEFRDAYV
-2089 FEQCGWRVF
+2089 QYGWTVF
-2098 SCEDYNIDEV
+2098 NCEEYD
-2108 KNELIQIEYMS
+2108 IEAIKAS
-2119 GN
+2119 LN

>member
-32 AVTDLLEEQ
+32 AVTDLLEEP

-52 KLPFRKSDGSKEGFD
+52 KLPFRTSYGSKKWFE

-74 PYAHQEKAFERLNY
+74 PYAHQEKAFERLNS
-88 NKPKSTLVATGT
+88 NMPKSTLVATGT

-108 LYPILEYCYKHKG
+108 LYPILEYCYKHRG

-151 SELKGNVRAGM
+151 SDLKGNIRAGM
-162 FVGDKEENPSRTM
+162 FVGDKEENPSRSM
-175 TSDKIITDRD
+175 SSDKIITDRD

-216 DNNFNSLKF
+216 DNNFHSLKF

-278 RRYAS
+278 RKYAS
-283 DIFGEAFD
+283 DIFGEDFD
-291 EQSIITED
+291 EKSIITED
-299 RLSPF
+299 RLSSL

-312 DYLDIPNKKD
+312 DYFDIPTKEALN
-322 LGPLAEIADGK
+322 PLSEIVDGK

-339 IKVAANAWFNKD
+339 IKLSANAWFNKS
-351 YDRDYIKSKAFRVGL
+351 YDREFIKSKEFRVNL
-366 SDDLKK
+366 SEDLKK
-372 CKFFRDIVEVLDSKS
+372 CKFFRDIVESLDSKS
-387 MEYAYIK
+387 MEYTYIK
-394 EKLRDFYEEF
+394 EKLRSFYPEF
-404 EGDEAYFI
+404 KSDDNYFI

-424 ARLDGGIGDRM
+424 AKLDGGSGDSM
-435 NPFLQVNIQVWIREL
+435 TPFLQVNIQVWIREL
-450 KRMVAKVSKE
+450 KRMVAKVSKD

-471 DQKKHYL
+471 EQKKYYL

-493 MEDANNSIEVTD
+493 MEDANNSIEVSD
-505 YSMLYTG
+505 LSMLYTG

-522 IFPMSNGDNYSEN
+522 IFPMSDGDNYTEN
-535 VYHICPKCMSRRINN
+535 VYHICPKCMSRRING

-570 LTPSSV
+570 LTPSTV

-590 NTSGLALIGVQST
+590 NTSGLSLIGVQST
-603 TMISAGISEIF
+603 TLISAGISEIF

-636 KTGFFNARTWRF
+636 KTGFFNARTWKF
-648 NLREAMQKFVD
+648 NLREAMQKFAL
-659 DGGDGLSLKEFA
+659 DGGEGLSIKDFA
-671 SKFNDYWIAKMG
+671 SKFNEYWINKMG
-683 LEKYISTFIAPD
+683 LETYISTFISPD
-695 MTWKRAFEDMVSKD
+695 MTWKRAFEEMVS
-709 TLDSEDDAVNKLVE
+709 TGVLDKEDEAVIKLVD
-723 DIKKRVEI
+723 DIRKRVEI

-741 RVGRSLEKSSTS
+741 RVGRSLEKSSAS

-759 DVFESATNKIYER
+759 DVFEKVTDNIYER
-772 VINEVGEVRD
+772 VINEVGEVRN
-782 ISKDDMKKII
+782 ISKDDMKQIV

-801 SGAIYKDTLR
+801 SGAIYKDAIR
-811 EYVFSEGNSYMISK
+811 EYIYKEGNSYMISK
-825 KRYAWMPGMSIVR
+825 KRYNWMPGMSIVR

-853 YDVINRGSWYYKWM
+853 YDVISKNSWYYKWM

-874 KDIEILL
+874 KDIGTLL
-881 FRQDIPFDI
+881 MRLDMPIDV
-890 YNIIFDE
+890 YNIMFEE
-897 LDKCEVVF
+897 LEKSSVLF
-905 KAASKK
+905 KAESHKK
-911 HNKIVGISDTS
+911 NKMIGLNDTA
-922 INIDNEAEQM
+922 INIDNDTEQL
-932 KCSHCGHTISTSN
+932 KCSHCGHTISTSK
-945 KYSNYSQ
+945 KYSKYSI
-952 GMSCMRNECIG
+952 GMRCMRNECSG

-968 KADLDFY
+968 RDDLDFY

-985 RIYSK
+985 RIYAK
-990 EHTGLLQRD
+990 EHTGLLERD

-1056 IGRAGRRDGNALSIV
+1056 IGRAGRRDGNALNIV

-1111 IGFCFDCWI
+1111 IGYCFDCWI
-1120 KSGATSSDIPH
+1120 KSGATSSEIPH
-1131 TLSKVLST
+1131 TLSKVLSS
-1139 FNTDEAL
+1139 FNTDKTL
-1146 FPYNYLDYVQNNLS
+1146 FPYNYLTYVQNNLS
-1160 WLFPQFVGVFKGKLS
+1160 WIFPQFVGVFKGKLS
-1175 KESENQLNKF
+1175 EESQEQLRKF
-1185 VYGHG
+1185 VYGDG
-1190 VSKSPLNC
+1190 TKESPLNC
-1198 KVVESFIE
+1198 KVVDAFID

-1212 SVKKDLRKLT
+1212 SIKKDMRRLT
-1222 SEIRKLEG
+1222 ADIRKLES
-1230 KVSDSSLEE
+1230 KVQDSSLEE
-1239 EKKQLIREKLALQNI
+1239 EKKQLIREKAALSK
-1254 VNNINDKNIF
+1254 VVESINDKNIF

-1284 LKAVIYRKKDESEL
+1284 LKAVIYRKREEDHNTSDEKQ
-1298 SDDNK
+1298 K
-1303 KYETFLYEY
+1303 KYDTFLYEY

-1318 AIQELAPTSSFYAG
+1318 AIGELAPTSSFYAG

-1349 LWRLC
+1349 YWRLC

-1361 IEITGK
+1361 LEVTGK

-1397 NDEYAQSKSADE
+1397 NDEYAESKSADE

-1414 TKFFCKQMLVD
+1414 TKFYCKQMLVD
-1425 VDSENDIT
+1425 VDAENDIT
-1433 NAYMIEGAN
+1433 NAYMVEEAN

-1451 KSTLREINFGE
+1451 KATLREINFGE
-1462 VDNIGDKI
+1462 MDNIGDKI
-1470 SVAGRRDVRKGF
+1470 SVAGRREVRKGF
-1482 KICKHCGKIQHEDE
+1482 KICKYCGKIQTED
-1496 KQPNHTFTCKAKK
+1496 KKDNHTFTCPAKK
-1509 NTMKDDINECLYL
+1509 KVMNDAINECLYL

-1535 PSTSLDN
+1535 PSTSLDS

-1560 HFGSVEHLKICVC
+1560 HFGSVEHLKVCVC

-1580 TLRKNYLVL
+1580 SLRKNYLVL

-1610 MDILQKALDSIISCN
+1610 MDILQKALDEIKACSCGS
-1625 CYTNGEKD
+1625 NGKK
-1633 GCYKCLFAYKQSRFI
+1633 GCYRCLFAYKQSRFI

-1653 RAAIE
+1653 QVAIE
-1658 MLTDILKDRNKLKEI
+1658 MLNDILKDRNKLKEI

-1681 NTLFD
+1681 NSLFD

-1699 SSSGDRKIEITQQ
+1699 SSKADRKISVTQQ

-1720 LFKIGERVWEIE
+1720 RLEIGEKIWEVE
-1732 PQVNLG
+1732 PQVCLG
-1738 KNEGVGI
+1738 PNEGVKI

-1752 LWPVRNTEE
+1752 LWPVRNTDEDI
-1761 LIKPVA
+1761 IKPIA

-1787 MAVSNSNN
+1787 IAISNSGN
-1795 FYVWSLTWKDIE
+1795 FYIWSLTWKDIE
-1807 DVFNRQGSYYTNY
+1807 DVFNRQGNYYTNY
-1820 LNPDKLPGSSK
+1820 LNPDKLPLGNK
-1831 FIALLNQYKISDLN
+1831 FTTLTNQYNISN
-1845 LHEKTSFEFLL
+1845 LRINEKSSFEFLL
-1856 DYLLNPN
+1856 DYLVNPDR
-1863 KVVDF
+1863 VVDF
-1868 TKLTFVYSACM
+1868 TKLTFVYTMCM
-1879 LNRASAADK
+1879 LNLASAKDK
-1888 SIFENWKQDLEINAR
+1888 AIFETWKEELEINTR
-1903 VNGLIDCY
+1903 INNLIDYY

-1918 CGEVKNEFLTIDT
+1918 CGQLKTEYLDIDT

-1941 LYDTPLIVTILDDIE
+1941 LFDTPLVVAILDDME
-1956 EYRDGDFEKH
+1956 EHRDEDFEKH

-1982 SLFMTKTGIKNRMY
+1982 SLFMTKTGIHNRMY
-1996 DSIINYFI
+1996 DSIINDFI
-2004 DLKDVPEIRESI
+2004 DRMESSDKEENL
-2016 FDGAWNDVI
+2016 FDESCNEVI
-2025 EICDDTCH
+2025 EICDETCH
-2033 ELLKS
+2033 ELLE
-2038 LVNENISCPGEG
+2038 LLANENIPCPGED
-2050 SVGYELSNENEEVV
+2050 SVGHELINEDEEVI
-2064 AMAEIVWEDKKLA
+2064 AMAEIVWEDKKVA
-2077 IITLEQEEFRDI
+2077 IITREQEEFKEAYI
-2089 FEQCGWRVF
+2089 EYGWTVF
-2098 SCEDYNIDEV
+2098 NCENYNIDEV
-2108 KNELIQIEYMS
+2108 KSKLS
-2119 GN
+2119 